1 MITCVQNIANTIE
14 ALVKSFIFCS
24 VKCRSFVQIYANK
37 RPNDHEVQRIRFGY
51 KHRPISLV
59 LWRVYLQK
67 RFVHKMP
74 LPRSAET
81 QLIRR
86 SAHTF
91 LQAWTLQRNFNGQR
105 LDILLEMQK
114 MQHCASVNCQLNLT
128 RSSSRFWNT

>member
-1 MITCVQNIANTIE
+1 MCAKYCKYIYRLSTVF
-14 ALVKSFIFCS
+14 LCS
-24 VKCRSFVQIYANK
+24 VKRDLPAKWPSFVQLYAE
-37 RPNDHEVQRIRFGY
+37 PPTNDQMTRRSPSEDTLWIQTSAHFFG
-51 KHRPISLV
+51 SL
-59 LWRVYLQK
+59 LQK

-114 MQHCASVNCQLNLT
+114 MQHCASVNCQLNTT
-128 RSSSRFWNT
+128 RSSSRS